1 MSTGGGSDINQR
13 DISVSKI
20 RYTETTLVDDDCNL
34 HLGDFILNPDGSWT
48 PSTGDEDVEIT
59 LNGQNRVL
67 TRTFQNWHTH
77 LPMVLNRGMGEG
89 LTLGDWLEKNIFP
102 TERRVTPEFVEIG
115 ARAGVAELIAS
126 GTTFA
131 CDMYHYPASIA
142 TVLAK
147 SGIRGIVCGPTTAW
161 PPPESDAESED
172 ARVLSELENLIR
184 SGPLAEGKVEYGIA
198 THAVYTCSEEVLR
211 RASEMSTKYGARL
224 HIHTSETRAE
234 VAECHKQHGMYP
246 IEYLD
251 SIDYFTEGTI
261 CAHCGWVT
269 KREMRILAERGAHA
283 VHCPVSNQK
292 LATGGTLS
300 YPAMVEAGVDVRLG
314 TDGAASN
321 NSLDMRAEA
330 KAASLIQRHDHW
342 DSTILPPREAWKL
355 ATKESQDWAI
365 WNLDD
370 IRMRPFGINNR
381 RLLANLL
388 YSNSNCSDLIV
399 EGKLIRQNGVTLTL
413 DEMKAGIDLE
423 DAVSEYYDGIDPA
436 QG

>member
-1 MSTGGGSDINQR
+1 MSASDE
-13 DISVSKI
+13 SAEV
-20 RYTETTLVDDDCNL
+20 TLYKNTHLIDDDCNI
-34 HLGDFILNPDGSWT
+34 HSGDFIIRADGSWNVAR
-48 PSTGDEDVEIT
+48 GEEDV
-59 LNGQNRVL
+59 QNTIDGSSRLL

-77 LPMVLNRGMGEG
+77 LPMTLNRGMGEG
-89 LTLGDWLEKNIFP
+89 LTLGEWLEKNIFP
-102 TERRVTPEFVEIG
+102 TERRVTPDFVEIG
-115 ARAGVAELIAS
+115 TRAGVAELIAS
-126 GTTFA
+126 GTTFV
-131 CDMYHYPASIA
+131 CDMYHYPAAIA
-142 TVLAK
+142 PVLAEA
-147 SGIRGIVCGPTTAW
+147 GIRGIICGPTTAW
-161 PPPESDAESED
+161 PPPENRAESED

-184 SGPLAEGKVEYGIA
+184 GGSLASGRVEYGIA
-198 THAVYTCSEEVLR
+198 THAVYTCSEEVLK
-211 RASEMSTKYGARL
+211 RASEMSRKYHARL
-224 HIHTSETRAE
+224 HIHTSETRSE
-234 VAECHKQHGMYP
+234 VAECHKKQGMYP

-251 SIDYFTEGTI
+251 SIDYFTEGTV

-269 KREMRILAERGAHA
+269 KREMRILAQHGAHA

-355 ATKESQDWAI
+355 ATKDSKDWAA

-370 IRMRPFGINNR
+370 IRMRPHGITNR

-388 YSNSNCSDLIV
+388 YSNSDCLDVIV
-399 EGKLIRQNGVTLTL
+399 DGKLIRRDGVTLTL
-413 DEMKAGIDLE
+413 NEQQAALDLE
-423 DAVSEYYDGIDPA
+423 AAVARYYDGIDPP

>member
-1 MSTGGGSDINQR
+1 MTGGSGDDSSGST
-13 DISVSKI
+13 
-20 RYTETTLVDDDCNL
+20 RYTSSHIIDDECKL
-34 HLGDFILNPDGSWT
+34 HSGDFILHRDGSWT
-48 PSTGDEDVEIT
+48 ASNGDEDVQTTID
-59 LNGQNRVL
+59 GSNRVI
-67 TRTFQNWHTH
+67 TRSLQNWHTH

-102 TERRVTPEFVEIG
+102 TETRVTTDFVKTG
-115 ARAGVAELIAS
+115 TLAGVAELISS

-142 TVLAK
+142 PVLADA
-147 SGIRGIVCGPTTAW
+147 GIRGIVCGPTTAW
-161 PPPESDAESED
+161 PPPEHDAENED
-172 ARVLSELENLIR
+172 TRVLNELENLIR
-184 SGPLAEGKVEYGIA
+184 GGTLAEGRVEYGIA

-211 RASEMSTKYGARL
+211 RASEMSRKYEALL

-234 VAECHKQHGMYP
+234 VAQCHEKHGMYP

-251 SIDYFTEGTI
+251 SLDYFTDRTV

-269 KREMRILAERGAHA
+269 KREMRILASHGAHA

-300 YPAMVEAGVDVRLG
+300 YPAMIEAGVDVRLG

-342 DSTILPPREAWKL
+342 DSTILPPKEAWKL
-355 ATKESQDWAI
+355 ATKDSNDWVA
-365 WNLDD
+365 WNLNDT
-370 IRMRPFGINNR
+370 RMRPRGIKNR

-388 YSNSNCSDLIV
+388 YSNSDCLDVIV
-399 EGKLIRQNGVTLTL
+399 DGNIIRQNGTTKTL
-413 DEMKAGIDLE
+413 DEQQIALKLE
-423 DAVSEYYDGIDPA
+423 EAVAEYYDGIDPP